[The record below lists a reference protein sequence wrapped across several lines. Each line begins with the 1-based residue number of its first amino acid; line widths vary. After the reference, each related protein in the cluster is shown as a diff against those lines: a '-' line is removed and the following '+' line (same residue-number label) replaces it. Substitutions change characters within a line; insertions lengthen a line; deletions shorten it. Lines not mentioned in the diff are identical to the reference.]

1 MGRAISFNIGQL
13 CSYDWA
19 KAQASALLGVPE
31 RSAAVTVSAAMVSGG
46 FATAFS
52 VPMENLKT
60 VQQAEP
66 GQRLA
71 RSLSTVARH
80 GIFRGFL
87 PLYLKVGPHTFVV
100 FCVLEAIRGL
110 RQRSVQ

>member
-1 MGRAISFNIGQL
+1 MISGF
-13 CSYDWA
+13 
-19 KAQASALLGVPE
+19 
-31 RSAAVTVSAAMVSGG
+31 

-52 VPMENLKT
+52 APAENLKT
-60 VQQAEP
+60 VQQARPE
-66 GQRLA
+66 QRLA
-71 RSLSTVARH
+71 RSLSTVAKQ

-110 RQRSVQ
+110 RR